1 MLKGKHLY
9 WTSCAAHCLDLCLE
23 DIGKKPSVAKVLDEA
38 KKEFKE
44 SKWGQQKSGPAYEG
58 KKIVLGILFWKKAN
72 DLIKVYEPLVKVL
85 RLVDSDEKPT
95 MTFIYEAVDRAKR
108 AIQQD
113 CRYFTEYEKIIDNRW
128 NFMHFELHSADGEN
142 AGVLPVD
149 TSDDEIDVDQSQQQN
164 LSHSSSSSTP
174 SQNGDGDD
182 GGGLSPIDEDDRY
195 SGDRGEISLLVSME
209 ENMGLVPLVDISML
223 DQSLMEICFLN
234 LGEREVNLELHQKE
248 KARSILL

>member
-1 MLKGKHLY
+1 MNPDINA
-9 WTSCAAHCLDLCLE
+9 SFNPISLDHIFE
-23 DIGKKPSVAKVLDEA
+23 DVDPLSEWLHE
-38 KKEFKE
+38 KEN
-44 SKWGQQKSGPAYEG
+44 
-58 KKIVLGILFWKKAN
+58 LL
-72 DLIKVYEPLVKVL
+72 L
-85 RLVDSDEKPT
+85 
-95 MTFIYEAVDRAKR
+95 
-108 AIQQD
+108 
-113 CRYFTEYEKIIDNRW
+113 
-128 NFMHFELHSADGEN
+128 DGEN

-223 DQSLMEICFLN
+223 DQSLME
-234 LGEREVNLELHQKE
+234 
-248 KARSILL
+248 